1 MPRSA
6 LPPWA
11 SGWPLTDEALEV
23 IWLYNALLALALL
36 LLAPV
41 WIVWLLASP
50 RLRRDFGERLRPL
63 PASLPGTV
71 WIHAASV
78 GEVEAAVPLL
88 EALRDRGVPLVATT
102 LTHTGRDRL
111 RARLPGVRVRLAP
124 LDLPGLVHLSLRR
137 ARVTVVVLVETELWP
152 NLIWAAR
159 GAGSELLIV
168 SARLSD
174 GSFRAYQRARP
185 LFRSVLRSVS
195 RIAARSDEDRDR
207 FRALGVPVDR
217 ATLGGD
223 LKLDR
228 PAPDPPSEELLG
240 ALGRGPFLV
249 GGSTHPGE
257 DEALVSSWQSLREEA
272 PELRLVLAPRHP
284 ERVPQLMDWLR
295 RRAVPAALRSD
306 GAASSPVVVLDT
318 LGELPTIYGLADLVF
333 AGGTLA
339 PVGGHNLI
347 EPVQAGKV
355 VVHGPHT
362 ENQRSQVQLLDPLG
376 VLYQIRS
383 AGELQEMLRRLWLD
397 PDRNAPAARA
407 REALRSHQGATARA
421 LEIVLELRKRAGPAM
436 AAALA

>member
-1 MPRSA
+1 MS
-6 LPPWA
+6 
-11 SGWPLTDEALEV
+11 
-23 IWLYNALLALALL
+23 WLYNALLLL
-36 LLAPV
+36 LLLLLSPI
-41 WIVWLLASP
+41 WIIWLLASP
-50 RLRRDFGERLRPL
+50 KLRNGFLERLRPL

-71 WIHAASV
+71 WMHAASV
-78 GEVEAAVPLL
+78 GEVEAAAPLL
-88 EALRDRGVPLVATT
+88 AALRDRGVPLVATT
-102 LTHTGRDRL
+102 LTQTGRDRL

-137 ARVTVVVLVETELWP
+137 ARVAVVVLVETEIWP

-159 GAGSELLIV
+159 GAGSEVLIV

-174 GSFRAYQRARP
+174 TSFRTYRRALP

-195 RIAARSDEDRDR
+195 RIAARSDDDRDR

-228 PAPDPPSEELLG
+228 PTPDPPGEDLLG
-240 ALGRGPFLV
+240 ALGPGPMLV
-249 GGSTHPGE
+249 GGSTHLGE
-257 DEALVSSWQSLREEA
+257 EEALVATWRSLLEA
-272 PELRLVLAPRHP
+272 TPELRLLLAPRHP

-295 RRAVPAALRSD
+295 RSGVAAALRSG
-306 GAASSPVVVLDT
+306 GAAASPVVVLDT

-347 EPVQAGKV
+347 EPVQAGRI

-362 ENQRSQVQLLDPLG
+362 ENQRSQVELLAPLG
-376 VLYQIRS
+376 VLHRIGS
-383 AGELQEMLRRLWLD
+383 ASELQEMMQRLWSD
-397 PDRNAPAARA
+397 PDRNAPATRA
-407 REALRSHQGATARA
+407 GDALRSHRGATARA
-421 LEIVLELRKRAGPAM
+421 VDIVLELRQRAGPAQG
-436 AAALA
+436 AAHA